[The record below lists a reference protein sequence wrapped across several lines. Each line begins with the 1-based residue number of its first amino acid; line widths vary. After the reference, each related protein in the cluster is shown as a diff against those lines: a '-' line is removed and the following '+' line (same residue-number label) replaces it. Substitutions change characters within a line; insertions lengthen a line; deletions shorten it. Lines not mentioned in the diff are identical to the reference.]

1 MFGRDLGGWR
11 GTSVGIKG
19 SELGM
24 RVTHGGD
31 FHCDGVGEGWE
42 GSGMIGWDGGGSGGV
57 Y

>member
-1 MFGRDLGGWR
+1 MFGRDLEGWR

-24 RVTHGGD
+24 RVTHRGD
-31 FHCDGVGEGWE
+31 FHCYGVGEGWE
-42 GSGMIGWDGGGSGGV
+42 GSGMIGWNGGSGGV

>member
-31 FHCDGVGEGWE
+31 FHCDGVREGWE
-42 GSGMIGWDGGGSGGV
+42 GSGMIGWDGGGGGGV